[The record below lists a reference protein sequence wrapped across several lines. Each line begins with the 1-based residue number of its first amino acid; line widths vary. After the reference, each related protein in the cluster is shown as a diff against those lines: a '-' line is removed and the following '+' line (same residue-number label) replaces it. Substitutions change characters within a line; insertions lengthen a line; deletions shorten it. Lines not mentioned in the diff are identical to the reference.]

1 MKTTKI
7 LKGVAIAAMTSSLR
21 LWLGCWRVFDYR

>member
-7 LKGVAIAAMTSSLR
+7 LKGVAIAAMTLSLT
-21 LWLGCWRVFDYR
+21 GCIMPGKSW